1 MKINE
6 DVKAKGNKYV
16 RAPKKVEVPW
26 MGDGQS
32 KKNPFN
38 KSIRV
43 DTLEPKRAGTLI
55 NYQQSLEKRVHANTF
70 VNPHSPPCPDFF
82 TVQRHEYISS
92 DVTDTITVED
102 CECIFGEQIENES
115 DYEEEKVEKFTVYKL
130 THEIQNNFLIMQSLE
145 KATMEEIRAREVI
158 LKPAKRK
165 SNKTLALDLDDTL
178 IHMINPR
185 LVYSHFNVCHSS
197 AQTVLY
203 KDIDSPTFNSIKVLI
218 RPYALKLLEELAEI
232 YEIVVIV
239 YVSISSLQQDRNTML
254 MLFWNC

>member
-6 DVKAKGNKYV
+6 DVKAKQSKYM

-26 MGDGQS
+26 MGDEQS
-32 KKNPFN
+32 KKNPF
-38 KSIRV
+38 KKPIRV

-55 NYQQSLEKRVHANTF
+55 NYQQSREKLLHASTF
-70 VNPHSPPCPDFF
+70 VNSQSPRRPDFF

-92 DVTDTITVED
+92 DVTDTVTVED
-102 CECIFGEQIENES
+102 CECIFGEQVESES
-115 DYEEEKVEKFTVYKL
+115 DYEEEKIEKFTVYKL

-145 KATMEEIRAREVI
+145 KATMEEIKIREVI

-165 SNKTLALDLDDTL
+165 SNKTLVLDLDDTL

-185 LVYSHFNVCHSS
+185 FTYSHLNVCHSS

-203 KDIDSPTFNSIKVLI
+203 KDIDSPTFTSIKVLI
-218 RPYALKLLEELAEI
+218 RPYALKLLEELSEI

-239 YVSISSLQQDRNTML
+239 YVSISFLQQDRNIMR
-254 MLFWNC
+254 MPF